1 MKTQICIVTG
11 QPLANL
17 IPILHF
23 KPEKIFLVV
32 TPFMKNK
39 VQSFQELLKELNFVQ
54 EILVLDDCP
63 DTNLSHINAFLA
75 EKLANQLP
83 LEPCIFNLTGGTKM
97 HSFSMYEAF
106 KEREYA
112 DKFIYVDTQ
121 NRLLEYYPKQNEL
134 FQNEPLPVVLDAKHT
149 LMGMGKVFSKA
160 ASEEKTWVSEV
171 QQRKELTYLIAQNI
185 VDKDVK
191 NLIGSLNTIVSKLY
205 NGGKDSPRENKRDK
219 LHEKPEGQAY
229 KILEQAHSNNL
240 VIWHK
245 ETQNIEFRNYKHA
258 RYLSGEW
265 LEEYV
270 WLVAQEIGFE
280 EMYSGLHFTDKSKQ
294 APNEIDLF
302 IQHQNVALAIEC
314 KSATGVRNADNGQ
327 NMFHKLS
334 GVASRAGG
342 LMCSKLFVSAFAL
355 KNRDGRDSQ
364 SLLYAKDHH
373 IKLVQ
378 AEEMVDELPQILQK
392 WKVTGQL

>member
-17 IPILHF
+17 IAILHF

-32 TPFMKNK
+32 TPFMKEK
-39 VQSFQELLKELNFVQ
+39 VQSFRELLKELDFVQ
-54 EILVLDDCP
+54 DILVVDDCP
-63 DTNLSHINAFLA
+63 DTNLSSINTFLA

-83 LEPCIFNLTGGTKM
+83 SEPCIFNLTGGTKM
-97 HSFSMYEAF
+97 HSFSMYEVF
-106 KEREYA
+106 KSREYA

-121 NRLLEYYPKQNEL
+121 NRLLEYYPKQNES
-134 FQNEPLPVVLDAKHT
+134 FQNELLPVVLDAKRT
-149 LMGMGKVFSKA
+149 LKGMGKAFSKA
-160 ASEEKTWVSEV
+160 ASEEQTWVSKA
-171 QQRKELTYLIAQNI
+171 QQREELTYFIAQNI
-185 VDKDVK
+185 VDTGVK
-191 NLIGSLNTIVSKLY
+191 NLIGSLNEIVGKLY
-205 NGGKDSPRENKRDK
+205 NGGKHFPNENKTGK
-219 LHEKPEGQAY
+219 LYQMPKDRAY
-229 KILEQAHSNNL
+229 EILEQAHCNDL

-245 ETQNIEFRNYKHA
+245 GTKTIEFRNYKQA
-258 RYLSGEW
+258 RYLSGAW

-270 WLVAQEIGFE
+270 WLVAQKIGFE
-280 EMYSGLHFTDKSKQ
+280 EMYSGLNFTDESKQ

-314 KSATGVRNADNGQ
+314 KSATGAKKADNGQ
-327 NMFHKLS
+327 DMFHKLS

-355 KNRDGRDSQ
+355 KNKDGRDSQ

-373 IKLVQ
+373 IRLVQ
-378 AEEMVDELPQILQK
+378 AEEMVNKLPKILQK
-392 WKVTGQL
+392 WKETGQL